1 MLYYL
6 NIPVPTDLS
15 ERVSA
20 FERRW
25 QGSAKSD
32 PHVTLVIPRPLIV
45 GRSEAELVARLES
58 AMAVVPAFP
67 IRRTGIAYFGNKS
80 VVHIGVERSPAFA
93 YCHEIAMQAVE
104 QFLAPSAGEH
114 ASISHPHVT
123 LATKL
128 SPERGEKALIE
139 ALAQD
144 WSGEFPCDRVQLL
157 RIAPRD
163 ARWKVIADFILRQ

>member
-20 FERRW
+20 FEQKW

-32 PHVTLVIPRPLIV
+32 PHVTLVIPRLLLAD
-45 GRSEAELVARLES
+45 RSEQDLIARLEI
-58 AMAVVPAFP
+58 AFATVPAFP
-67 IRRTGIAYFGNKS
+67 IHMTGLDYFGRKS

-104 QFLAPSAGEH
+104 EFLAPSAGEH

-123 LATKL
+123 LATRL
-128 SPERGEKALIE
+128 SPEKGERAWQE
-139 ALAQD
+139 ALPQN
-144 WSGEFPCDRVQLL
+144 WSGGFLCNQVQLL
-157 RIAPRD
+157 RIGPRD
-163 ARWKVIADFILRQ
+163 ARWIVVATLPLAS